1 MKKQI
6 YGIALFVVI
15 VGFSV
20 FTYEYL
26 TYLPEV
32 DCDSAKGEKCAA
44 PPEPGTF
51 DEREMVTYVDYEA
64 EDITVRVEYAEASMK
79 SRAVKTRLKL
89 EWLGEGEPPA
99 SVWVQLRFHNFDGST
114 ADWASEP
121 VRISKPFEN
130 YNVRVSERV
139 FDCAR
144 CNSLPRN
151 LYATASVWSMENAGR
166 TLRDEIRD
174 MKSVVVQE

>member
-6 YGIALFVVI
+6 YGIALFIVI
-15 VGFSV
+15 VGVSV

-26 TYLPEV
+26 SNLWVT
-32 DCDSAKGEKCAA
+32 DCGSAGLAKCA
-44 PPEPGTF
+44 PEPEPHVFTGDT
-51 DEREMVTYVDYEA
+51 VKYAA
-64 EDITVRVEYAEASMK
+64 EDIAVRVEYAEASMK
-79 SRAVKTRLKL
+79 GRAVKTRLKL

-114 ADWASEP
+114 AGWASEP
-121 VRISKPFEN
+121 VRISQPFEN
-130 YNVRVSERV
+130 YDVRVSERV

-166 TLRDEIRD
+166 TLRDEIGE

>member
-6 YGIALFVVI
+6 YGIALFVAI
-15 VGFSV
+15 VGVSV
-20 FTYEYL
+20 FTYEYFSNL
-26 TYLPEV
+26 RGT
-32 DCDSAKGEKCAA
+32 DCASAELAKCA
-44 PPEPGTF
+44 PEPGPYVFSGDT
-51 DEREMVTYVDYEA
+51 VDYRA
-64 EDITVRVEYAEASMK
+64 KDIAVRVEYAEAGIK
-79 SRAVKTRLKL
+79 ARAVKTRLKL

-114 ADWASEP
+114 AGWASEP
-121 VRISKPFEN
+121 VRINKPFEN
-130 YNVRVSERV
+130 YDVRISERV

-151 LYATASVWSMENAGR
+151 LYATASVWSRENAGR
-166 TLRDEIRD
+166 TLVDEIKD